1 MRSTI
6 AALATTILCSF
17 SLTPASAQERSEEEI
32 AAVRN
37 AVFNDPETP
46 VMGNPRGKT
55 VLVEFSDY
63 NCGFCRKTM
72 PEVAALLKS
81 DPKLKLVIHEI
92 PIFGEGSR
100 YAATAALAAQ
110 MQGKYPEFHQALMS
124 MKGKAEEAS
133 VMRRSQDYFKHNE
146 KFDIVEYEE
155 RVFKDGK
162 VIEAFQDYKS
172 EYEST
177 KATSLD
183 DRFDIS
189 DYAVKKHA
197 RVFKSIIK
205 LDKNFHI
212 YVHGDKNKILKGTD
226 DDGKKYYILYY
237 EEES

>member
-124 MKGKAEEAS
+124 MKGKAEKAS
-133 VMRRSQDYFKHNE
+133 VLRVAREIGLDVERLQRDMESRRISAQIDRSLALADEIGLVGTPSFIAG
-146 KFDIVEYEE
+146 D
-155 RVFKDGK
+155 RAVFGYLTTDELAEL
-162 VIEAFQDYKS
+162 VAEARAGQ
-172 EYEST
+172 
-177 KATSLD
+177 
-183 DRFDIS
+183 
-189 DYAVKKHA
+189 
-197 RVFKSIIK
+197 
-205 LDKNFHI
+205 
-212 YVHGDKNKILKGTD
+212 
-226 DDGKKYYILYY
+226 
-237 EEES
+237 

>member
-133 VMRRSQDYFKHNE
+133 VLRVAREVGLDVERLQRDMKSRRITAQIDRSLSLADEIGLVGTPSFV
-146 KFDIVEYEE
+146 IGE
-155 RVFKDGK
+155 RAVFGYLSTADLAEL
-162 VIEAFQDYKS
+162 VAEARAA
-172 EYEST
+172 E
-177 KATSLD
+177 
-183 DRFDIS
+183 
-189 DYAVKKHA
+189 
-197 RVFKSIIK
+197 
-205 LDKNFHI
+205 
-212 YVHGDKNKILKGTD
+212 
-226 DDGKKYYILYY
+226 
-237 EEES
+237 